1 MKHPAENHIVERR
14 EHRNRPPS
22 NISTNPPDTCAQQSI
37 PIRRMLTP
45 ATVHTIPATTINVFL
60 PTPNLI
66 IVQLYHATPRQA
78 TTNAATQESANTNI
92 PILSNSPD
100 VICEKSQ
107 YRAIIAPGKSRLH
120 SFLAQHSVTFR
131 KIPYFCDKIFL
142 RKWQ

>member
-14 EHRNRPPS
+14 EHRNRSKQHQHKP
-22 NISTNPPDTCAQQSI
+22 ARQSI

-60 PTPNLI
+60 LTPNLI
-66 IVQLYHATPRQA
+66 IVQLYHATPRQT
-78 TTNAATQESANTNI
+78 TTNTATQESANTNI

-107 YRAIIAPGKSRLH
+107 YRAIIALGKSRLH